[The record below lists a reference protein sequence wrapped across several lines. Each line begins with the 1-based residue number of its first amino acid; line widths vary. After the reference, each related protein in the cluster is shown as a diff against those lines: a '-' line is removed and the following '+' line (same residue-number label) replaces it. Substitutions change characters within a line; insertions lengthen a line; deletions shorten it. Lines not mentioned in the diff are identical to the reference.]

1 MSGAVLATAL
11 FAASMFAVPTIT
23 EASTTFH
30 SGVNLSVAPGGA
42 NSSSEPLEVQ
52 QATNIQRVDEV
63 ANIGFDFVRLRV
75 ALAPWTDTGLPA
87 DQQKALTLANG
98 IIQQALG
105 YGMRVVVVMMAGS
118 LPTTTATG
126 LICTADPSAVAA
138 WTTGWRSV
146 LALLPDNPNIAF
158 EPLNETPDCAAGD
171 QVWDAAQLS
180 LYRQFRSLRHFV
192 NFVAYG
198 HHWGDDAGTD
208 FTTLDPAPYLADPNV
223 LFTFHY
229 YDPFA
234 FTAQG
239 VSWPLDGRYRYL
251 TGLTWPYDAD
261 NAQAELANALALIDQ
276 DPNLTPDQSA
286 IFENE
291 LTADITAYATSGT
304 FTYLTAQFAK
314 VQNWAQANDV
324 NPSQILVGEYGVA
337 QPSHNT
343 LGDPLPTS
351 PAWFAALHVAVDRA
365 GFAAAI
371 WDLDSGF
378 GITCGQP
385 GAAILCAAYAGVFP

>member
-11 FAASMFAVPTIT
+11 FAASMLAVPTIT

-30 SGVNLSVAPGGA
+30 SGVNLSVASGGA

-126 LICTADPSAVAA
+126 LICTPDPSAVAA
-138 WTTGWRSV
+138 WTTGWRTV
-146 LALLPDNPNIAF
+146 LALLPDSANVAF
-158 EPLNETPDCAAGD
+158 EPLNEPPNCAVGG

-180 LYRQFRSLRHFV
+180 LYRQFRALRHAV
-192 NFVAYG
+192 NFVVYG
-198 HHWGDDAGTD
+198 HHWGDDVGTD
-208 FTTLDPAPYLADPNV
+208 FTTLDPASYLSDPGV

-229 YDPFA
+229 YDPFV
-234 FTAQG
+234 FTGQG
-239 VSWPLDGRYRYL
+239 LSWLLDGRYRYL
-251 TGLTWPYDAD
+251 TGLTWPYNAD
-261 NAQAELANALALIDQ
+261 NAQAALANALALIDQ
-276 DPNLTPDQSA
+276 DPSLTPAQGA
-286 IFENE
+286 TFENE
-291 LTADITAYATSGT
+291 LTSDIAGYATSGIS
-304 FTYLTAQFAK
+304 TYLTAQFAK
-314 VQNWAQANDV
+314 VQSWAKANGV

-351 PAWFAALHVAVDRA
+351 PAWFSALHAAVDGM
-365 GFAAAI
+365 GFAAVV

-385 GAAILCAAYAGVFP
+385 GAATLCAAYAGVFP